1 MVKKAIVLGAIVIVV
16 QVRGIMWARVMVVK
30 VIRNGW
36 IQTVF

>member
-1 MVKKAIVLGAIVIVV
+1 MVKKAIVLGAIVIV